1 MRARR
6 PLWRLP
12 AHTPSSGAL
21 HAELAPGSSAR
32 VLTQGRDGTLKC
44 WRTSGAGAD
53 GDPRAPP
60 RAPPSWTLS
69 SGSYHYCKFATRRGE
84 AWDGSSGTVGSLVAV
99 AGETQSAVDVCE
111 MPSLND
117 DDDDEN
123 TDADADAD
131 TSRMG
136 TPRRLASLIAAADRE
151 HASAA
156 ARETKDTTGGSL
168 NSSSSE
174 SRDRLGVVMAVA
186 FLPRTRGGDPSG
198 ASVAILAAHE
208 EGTVCL
214 WTLRG
219 GDDEG
224 EGSDDETRK
233 RLRERIPRAERNDE
247 PTWRTR
253 AHGDAATCLAADA
266 RGKGFVSG
274 GADGACVRFRVA
286 WGDDDGDRVGVTVE
300 TLRTHGPFAPR
311 NPNVHAAGDVRAL
324 GGVAAVAVR
333 DDLKIFAAGYWDGR
347 VRLFEYGARSSGRKL
362 ASFGYHEHAATCVAF
377 APTRGGREWAGHAGW
392 LASGSRDGT
401 VAMWAVYPPK
411 EEEEAKGGEGDGD
424 DGRLERA

>member
-1 MRARR
+1 MRPLRVRRARLPPNPSSTARPAALGRPDPRVASSLTRHPFNPPIPPPISHPRDGNGDVVAWDVRARR

-99 AGETQSAVDVCE
+99 AGETQSALDVCE

-151 HASAA
+151 HASA
-156 ARETKDTTGGSL
+156 RPG
-168 NSSSSE
+168 
-174 SRDRLGVVMAVA
+174 RR
-186 FLPRTRGGDPSG
+186 RTRP
-198 ASVAILAAHE
+198 A
-208 EGTVCL
+208 
-214 WTLRG
+214 
-219 GDDEG
+219 
-224 EGSDDETRK
+224 
-233 RLRERIPRAERNDE
+233 
-247 PTWRTR
+247 
-253 AHGDAATCLAADA
+253 
-266 RGKGFVSG
+266 
-274 GADGACVRFRVA
+274 
-286 WGDDDGDRVGVTVE
+286 GV
-300 TLRTHGPFAPR
+300 
-311 NPNVHAAGDVRAL
+311 
-324 GGVAAVAVR
+324 
-333 DDLKIFAAGYWDGR
+333 
-347 VRLFEYGARSSGRKL
+347 
-362 ASFGYHEHAATCVAF
+362 
-377 APTRGGREWAGHAGW
+377 
-392 LASGSRDGT
+392 
-401 VAMWAVYPPK
+401 
-411 EEEEAKGGEGDGD
+411 
-424 DGRLERA
+424 